1 MKRTFFAVAL
11 LGLGF
16 SAWSQDSLLWYRQ
29 PARKWTEALP
39 IGNGRIGAMIY
50 GGVGEEHLQFNE
62 STLWSGRPRAF
73 ARPDA
78 YSYLGPIRQLLAE
91 GKQAD
96 AEKLAE
102 EYFMG
107 LKDPDVKE
115 YVAAREAWVKK
126 VRRDTSW
133 AAPGLDDRDW
143 KEIAIPTPDGWEAAG
158 LQGLDGAVWFRV
170 SFDLPAGWDG
180 KDVVLDLG
188 RIRDVDYSYVNG
200 VLVGSDEGISKKRGY
215 RVKGSLLKPGG
226 NVIAIQVINYDDKG
240 GLIGYKGGEKM
251 TVGGSALPVKWKYK
265 IQDMDAPLLP
275 KYEADY
281 LPFGDLYFR
290 FLDSVRVTD
299 YRRQLDIS
307 RAMASVSYVVGGVR
321 YKREYFASE
330 PQGVIVVRITA
341 DKAGAVNVAAELGAE
356 HRQAGVRKVDDRTIA
371 LSVKVRN
378 GVLKGES
385 WLRVKAVGGKVSNS
399 GAYINVEGADEVV
412 FCLAAAT
419 SFVNYHDVSGDP
431 AARCKEVLGKVT
443 DYRAMLAAHE
453 KEYRGFYDRFSVDF
467 GGHGSA
473 LPTDERIVHF
483 SPEGDPG
490 LLALYMQ
497 YARYLLISCS
507 RPSSPMPAN
516 LQGMWN
522 PLLSPPWGSKYTTN
536 INLEMNY
543 WPVEV
548 LNLSECAQPLWRLL
562 RDLSVTGQQT
572 AQRNYKASGWVLH
585 HNTDL
590 WGATAPINASNHGIW
605 VTGGAWLCH
614 NIWDHYCYTKDL
626 DFLKAY
632 YPVMKGA
639 ASFFVDFLVK
649 DPKTGWLISTPS
661 NSPEHGG
668 LVAGPTMDH
677 QIIRDLLKN
686 CISATGVLGLYPEF
700 SHQLREKYSQIA
712 PNKVGRFGQLQ
723 EWMEDKD
730 DTADTHRHI
739 SHLWG
744 VYPGTDI
751 TWKDPVMMR
760 AARQSLIYRGDEGT
774 GWSLAW
780 KVNCWA
786 RFREG
791 DHALRLVDK
800 LLSDASGTQGGEKGG
815 VYPNLFDAHP
825 PFQIDGNF
833 GGAAGISELL
843 LQSQDSVIE
852 LLPALPTALANG
864 EVRGICARGGFVLD
878 MSWSG
883 GVLQRVDVLSKAG
896 GVGVFKYG
904 DKLVKVAMPK
914 GTRKVFDGQLR
925 SI

>member
-1 MKRTFFAVAL
+1 MKKIFYTVVL
-11 LGLGF
+11 SGLGLMG
-16 SAWSQDSLLWYRQ
+16 WSQDSLLWYRQ
-29 PARKWTEALP
+29 PAGKWTEALP

-78 YSYLGPIRQLLAE
+78 YRYLGQIRQLLAE

-96 AEKLAE
+96 AERLGE
-102 EYFMG
+102 EHFMG
-107 LKDPDVKE
+107 LKDPDV
-115 YVAAREAWVKK
+115 AAYAAAKAAWLGK
-126 VRRDTSW
+126 VRRDTAW

-143 KEIAIPTPDGWEAAG
+143 KEMSIPTPDGWEAAG
-158 LQGLDGAVWFRV
+158 LQGLDGAVWFRA

-180 KDVVLDLG
+180 KDVVLHLG
-188 RIRDVDYSYVNG
+188 RIRDMDYSYVNG
-200 VLVGSDEGISKKRGY
+200 VLVGSDEGISKKRSY
-215 RVKGSLLKPGG
+215 TVKGSLLKPTG
-226 NVIAIQVINYDDKG
+226 NVIAIQVINFDDKG
-240 GLIGYKGGEKM
+240 GLTGYKGSEKIEA
-251 TVGGSALPVKWKYK
+251 GGSALPVKWKYK

-281 LPFGDLYFR
+281 QPFGDLYLR
-290 FLDSVRVTD
+290 FSDTAGVRD

-307 RAMASVSYVVGGVR
+307 RAVASVEYAAGGVR

-330 PQGVIVVRITA
+330 PQQVIVSRLTA
-341 DKAGAVNVAAELGAE
+341 DRKGGVNVEAMLGAVHRGAS
-356 HRQAGVRKVDDRTIA
+356 VRRIDDRTLA

-385 WLRVKAVGGKVSNS
+385 WLRVQTEGGRVRVVGDRIVVK
-399 GAYINVEGADEVV
+399 GADAVV
-412 FCLAAAT
+412 FYLAAAT

-431 AARCKEVLGKVT
+431 AARCKEVLGRVSG
-443 DYRAMLAAHE
+443 YREMLSAHE
-453 KEYRGFYDRFSVDF
+453 KEYGGYYKRFSIEL
-467 GGHGSA
+467 GSSSG

-490 LLALYMQ
+490 MLALYMQ

-548 LNLSECAQPLWRLL
+548 LNLSDCAQPLWGLL

-572 AQRNYKASGWVLH
+572 AQRNYNASGWVLH
-585 HNTDL
+585 HNTDI
-590 WGATAPINASNHGIW
+590 WRATAPINASNHGIW

-614 NIWDHYCYTKDL
+614 HIWDHYCYTKDM

-639 ASFFVDFLVK
+639 ASFFVDFMVK

-677 QIIRDLLKN
+677 QIIRDLFKN
-686 CISATGVLGLYPEF
+686 CISATRVLGLHPEF
-700 SHQLREKYSQIA
+700 SDLLKERYARIA
-712 PNKVGRFGQLQ
+712 PDRIGRFGQLQ

-751 TWKDPVMMR
+751 TWKDPVMMK
-760 AARQSLIYRGDEGT
+760 AARQSLVYRGDEGT

-852 LLPALPTALANG
+852 LLPALPAALASG
-864 EVRGICARGGFVLD
+864 AVRGICARGGFVLD
-878 MSWSG
+878 MRWSQ
-883 GVLQRVDVLSKAG
+883 GVLQGVDVLSRAG
-896 GVGVFKYG
+896 GAGVFKYG
-904 DKLVKVAMPK
+904 EKEITVRTEK
-914 GTRKVFDGQLR
+914 GKRYRFDGQLNA
-925 SI
+925 IL

>member
-1 MKRTFFAVAL
+1 MKRIFYTVVI
-11 LGLGF
+11 LGLGLNGL
-16 SAWSQDSLLWYRQ
+16 AQDSLLWYRQ

-50 GGVGEEHLQFNE
+50 GGIGEEHLQFNE
-62 STLWSGRPRAF
+62 STLWSGRPRDF

-78 YSYLGPIRQLLAE
+78 YQYLEPIRQLLSQ
-91 GKQAD
+91 GKQDSAQR
-96 AEKLAE
+96 LAE
-102 EYFMG
+102 EHFMG
-107 LKDPDVKE
+107 LKDPDPRA
-115 YVAAREAWVKK
+115 YDAARSAWLRK
-126 VRRDTSW
+126 VRRDTGW
-133 AAPGLDDRDW
+133 AAPGLDDRGW
-143 KEIAIPTPDGWEAAG
+143 KEMTIPTPDGWEDAG
-158 LQGLDGAVWFRV
+158 LQGLDGAVWFRIN
-170 SFDLPAGWDG
+170 FDLPEGWDG

-188 RIRDVDYSYVNG
+188 RIRDMDYSYVNG
-200 VLVGSDEGISKKRGY
+200 VLVGSDEGISKKRSY
-215 RVKGSLLKPGG
+215 RVKGSLLKAKG
-226 NVIAIQVINYDDKG
+226 NVIAIQVINFDDKG
-240 GLIGYKGGEKM
+240 GLIGYKGSEKM
-251 TVGGSALPVKWKYK
+251 AVSGLVLPLRWKYK
-265 IQDMDAPLLP
+265 IQDVEAPVMP

-281 LPFGDLYFR
+281 QPFGDLYLH
-290 FLDSVRVTD
+290 FLDSAGVTD
-299 YRRQLDIS
+299 YRRELDIA
-307 RAMASVSYVVGGVR
+307 RALASVSYSVGGVR

-330 PQGVIVVRITA
+330 PQQVLVSRLTA
-341 DKAGAVNVAAELGAE
+341 DRAGSVNVEASLGAVHRGAL
-356 HRQAGVRKVDDRTIA
+356 VRKIDDHTIA

-385 WLRVKAVGGKVSNS
+385 WLRVQAVGGSVTVS
-399 GAYINVEGADEVV
+399 GDRMVVKGADAVV
-412 FCLAAAT
+412 FYLAAAT
-419 SFVNYHDVSGDP
+419 SFVNYHNVSGDP
-431 AARCKEVLGKVT
+431 AARCREVLSKVGE
-443 DYRAMLAAHE
+443 YKGMLAAHE
-453 KEYRGFYDRFSVDF
+453 REYKGFYDRFSVDL
-467 GGHGSA
+467 GGRDPG

-483 SPEGDPG
+483 SPESDPG

-536 INLEMNY
+536 INLQMNY

-548 LNLSECAQPLWRLL
+548 LNLSDCAQPLWRLM

-585 HNTDL
+585 HNTDI
-590 WGATAPINASNHGIW
+590 WRATAPINASNHGIW
-605 VTGGAWLCH
+605 QTGGAWLCH
-614 NIWDHYCYTKDL
+614 NLWEHYCYTKDIN
-626 DFLKAY
+626 FLKAY
-632 YPVMKGA
+632 YPVMAGA
-639 ASFFVDFLVK
+639 ADFFIDVLVK

-677 QIIRDLLKN
+677 QIIRDLFKN
-686 CISATGVLGLYPEF
+686 CISARNELRLYPEF
-700 SHQLREKYSQIA
+700 QHELRAKYLQIA
-712 PNKVGRFGQLQ
+712 PNQIGRSGQLQ
-723 EWMEDKD
+723 EWLEDKD

-751 TWKDPVMMR
+751 TWRDPAMMK

-852 LLPALPTALANG
+852 LLPALPTALGNG
-864 EVRGICARGGFVLD
+864 AVRGICARGGFVLD
-878 MSWSG
+878 MRWSQ

-896 GVGVFKYG
+896 GDCVLKYG

-914 GTRKVFDGQLR
+914 GARKVFDGQLR